1 MDLTFMDAL
10 VIDNSSSRT
19 PDWPARFGTALVMT
33 IAFWFVVHS
42 FTESR
47 RIVQEGELGAGRTQN
62 QYAVQQKETTATSVI
77 GYFMIG
83 GMGAFLWWRS
93 APRQFHW
100 QHWLVWCGLAFIAW
114 NFISILWSIEAMQS
128 FRKLAILGL
137 MVVGGLGLAKRFEME
152 DLIWIS
158 ILSITAFVLA
168 GVLAELALGT
178 FRPWRHDYRFAGT
191 CHPND
196 QGLQCALLVIA
207 AGFAEF
213 VERDRPWL
221 RRALIALGLVG
232 LAMSKSRTT
241 LVAFM
246 AAMALALILRSRGVQ
261 RWIVTGGCI
270 AVLCLAGIL
279 SSFVSVSAANE
290 AGNLAAMG
298 RKQHLS
304 SLTGRLPLWQE
315 LWKAA
320 EDRLW
325 LGHGMG
331 AFWNGKSVTKYSRMF
346 GWHIPHAHNA
356 YLDLIL
362 QMGLIGMAMH
372 VVWLIGTGVVALHR
386 YDRWLRPADLFV
398 TCFMAFEVVHGISE
412 SKLPGSG
419 EAGFLMLAVVMMVAL
434 QLPKTGA
441 VAASARDA
449 TLTWRNARAW
459 RQPRRRAISGN
470 QLGGAL
476 GSEA

>member
-1 MDLTFMDAL
+1 MDAIS
-10 VIDNSSSRT
+10 IDNPTNRT

-33 IAFWFVVHS
+33 VAFWFVVHS
-42 FTESR
+42 FTESK
-47 RIVQEGELGAGRTQN
+47 RILQENELGASRTEN
-62 QYAVQQKETTATSVI
+62 QYAVQQKVTTPASVI
-77 GYFMIG
+77 GYFLIG
-83 GMGAFLWWRS
+83 GMGAWLWWRS
-93 APRQFHW
+93 PPRQFNW
-100 QHWLVWCGLAFIAW
+100 QHWLVWCGIAFIAW
-114 NFISILWSIEAMQS
+114 NFISMLWSVEGMQT

-137 MVVGGLGLAKRFEME
+137 MITGGLGLAKRFQME

-158 ILSITAFVLA
+158 IISITAFVLA
-168 GVLAELALGT
+168 GLFAELALGT

-196 QGLQCALLVIA
+196 QGLQCALLAVA

-213 VERDRPWL
+213 AKRDRPWL

-232 LAMSKSRTT
+232 LALSKSRTT
-241 LVAFM
+241 LIAFVAAATVAF
-246 AAMALALILRSRGVQ
+246 ILRSRGTQ
-261 RWIVTGGCI
+261 RWIVSGACI

-279 SSFVSVSAANE
+279 SSFVSVAAVSE
-290 AGNLAAMG
+290 VGNIAAMG

-320 EDRLW
+320 EKRLW

-331 AFWNGKSVTKYSRMF
+331 AFWNEKTVTKYSRMF

-362 QMGLIGMAMH
+362 QMGIIGMTMH
-372 VVWLIGTGVVALHR
+372 VVWLVGTGIVALAR

-419 EAGFLMLAVVMMVAL
+419 EAGFLMLAVVMMVSL
-434 QLPKTGA
+434 QLPQA
-441 VAASARDA
+441 NHALADA
-449 TLTWRNARAW
+449 TEGASPWRRGRRW
-459 RQPRRRAISGN
+459 RQPRKSLGGRPF
-470 QLGGAL
+470 GGAL